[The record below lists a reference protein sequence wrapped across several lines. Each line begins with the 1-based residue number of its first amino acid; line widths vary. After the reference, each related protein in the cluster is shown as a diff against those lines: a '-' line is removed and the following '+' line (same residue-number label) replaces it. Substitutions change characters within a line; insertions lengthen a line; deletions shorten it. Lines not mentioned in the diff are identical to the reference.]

1 MLMSSISGATMT
13 AILHPPDPPS
23 TEAILTGGVANLS
36 NGVRHPCG
44 GQQQW
49 WGEGSDTVGSTGV
62 RQRLWHWQEEEAWR
76 HLQGGDVNSGA
87 AADLEEEW
95 ATTGPDA
102 LLTDIIFC
110 GGGDTVV

>member
-1 MLMSSISGATMT
+1 M
-13 AILHPPDPPS
+13 
-23 TEAILTGGVANLS
+23 
-36 NGVRHPCG
+36 
-44 GQQQW
+44 
-49 WGEGSDTVGSTGV
+49 
-62 RQRLWHWQEEEAWR
+62 WHWQEEEAWR